1 MDKYNSQFG
10 YIGRAYDVLNTLE
23 DLEVFGDFV
32 SIQDFRTG
40 ETYQGVI
47 ESITFKNESSSD
59 KNSNGFGG
67 LLLVT
72 VRKL

>member
-10 YIGRAYDVLNTLE
+10 YIGRAYNVVERLE
-23 DLEVFGDFV
+23 ELEVLGDFV
-32 SIQDFRTG
+32 NIKDFRTN
-40 ETYQGVI
+40 ESFQGVI
-47 ESITFKNESSSD
+47 EEVRFTNESSPD
-59 KNSNGFGG
+59 KDNNGFGG